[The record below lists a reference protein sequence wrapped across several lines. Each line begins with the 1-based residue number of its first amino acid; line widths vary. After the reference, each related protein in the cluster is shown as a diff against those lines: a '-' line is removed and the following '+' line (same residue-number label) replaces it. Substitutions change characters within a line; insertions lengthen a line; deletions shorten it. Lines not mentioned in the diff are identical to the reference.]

1 MHSSLNRLQTS
12 FGFFTT
18 CAFTLAGLIA
28 FISLLP
34 LPTPP
39 YPPSA
44 TIVPRDIQ
52 VLKGRPHYYSSKR
65 EEYTTIR
72 FDLDADLSPL
82 FNWNTKQLFVYVTAN
97 YPTTT
102 IGGDGGKGT
111 EGSESIIWDLII
123 PAPATPYSWQNIK
136 NTYFPDAKTLRAQK
150 QAKSKQKSQ
159 KSKTGKTTTTTTDLT
174 KPGKINLKNQKPK
187 YQITDPSGL
196 MAGRH
201 NVTLQVSWNVQP
213 WVGALVWDKGYL
225 GSRVGS
231 WRDGKVGRSR
241 SFDLPG
247 LKGAAGSAVKSEV
260 VKEREPKT
268 PEAGEGKPLTEI

>member
-12 FGFFTT
+12 FGFFTS

-65 EEYTTIR
+65 EEYATIR

-82 FNWNTKQLFVYVTAN
+82 FNWNTKQLFVYVTVN
-97 YPTTT
+97 YPTNTLT
-102 IGGDGGKGT
+102 DA
-111 EGSESIIWDLII
+111 EGSESVIWDLII
-123 PAPATPYSWQNIK
+123 PAPATPWSWTNIK
-136 NTYFPDAKTLRAQK
+136 NTYFPDKKTLRAQK
-150 QAKSKQKSQ
+150 QKS
-159 KSKTGKTTTTTTDLT
+159 KSKTGKTTTDLT
-174 KPGKINLKNQKPK
+174 KPGRINLKNQKPK

-196 MAGRH
+196 IAGRR

-247 LKGAAGSAVKSEV
+247 LKGTASKSEV
-260 VKEREPKT
+260 VKERERKT